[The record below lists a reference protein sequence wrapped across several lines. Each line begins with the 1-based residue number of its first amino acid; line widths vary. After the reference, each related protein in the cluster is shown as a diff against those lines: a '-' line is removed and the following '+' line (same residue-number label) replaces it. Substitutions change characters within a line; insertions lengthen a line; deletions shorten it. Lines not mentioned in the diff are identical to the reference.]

1 MFILSSRLKE
11 LRLSKN
17 LTQKQLAALIGGNE
31 RSIRFYESGE
41 RLPGIDVVV
50 ALCKVF
56 DVTTDYLIGL
66 KNC

>member
-1 MFILSSRLKE
+1 MFNLSSRLKE

-50 ALCKVF
+50 ALCNVF

-66 KNC
+66 KDC